1 MSTVTVPDF
10 TGLNIYFAI
19 EGIAGAGLV
28 PGTTT
33 YINDSVAP
41 LTTVM
46 SQVPVGGSTANL
58 SDTVRLTVSIGP
70 AVIPIT
76 VTVPG
81 ITP

>member
-33 YINDSVAP
+33 YINDPVAP
-41 LTTVM
+41 LTSVM
-46 SQVPVGGSTANL
+46 SQIPVGGSTANL
-58 SDTVRLTVSIGP
+58 SDTVSLTVSIGP
-70 AVIPIT
+70 VVNQIT
-76 VTVPG
+76 VIVPG